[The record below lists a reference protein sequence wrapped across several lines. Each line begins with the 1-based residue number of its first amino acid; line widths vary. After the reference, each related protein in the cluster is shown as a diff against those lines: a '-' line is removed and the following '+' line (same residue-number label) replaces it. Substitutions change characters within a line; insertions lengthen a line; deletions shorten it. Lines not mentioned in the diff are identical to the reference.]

1 MNSWQQAAQLI
12 FSAALF
18 FCLLPLSYHDLTAR
32 RLPNRLVAL
41 VAVLGCL
48 RCLLLLTGVTRGQ
61 VLCQSMTKYL
71 TPCHVVGQV
80 ALGVAYAVG
89 PAALVAGA
97 YWLLRRRSGLG
108 MGDIKLLAALG
119 LFFGPRAFWILP
131 LASCLCVTSLP
142 VLALWRKKKGR
153 GYALSSSLPFGPY
166 IAAGAVILLM
176 AAPALLTY

>member
-48 RCLLLLTGVTRGQ
+48 RCLLLLTGVTR
-61 VLCQSMTKYL
+61 
-71 TPCHVVGQV
+71 GQV